1 LQDKNKMAN
10 HQEADGF
17 AACCSPLIQAKA
29 LMFTRPILALSLSA
43 ASLAVAGIAHAD
55 ATLEKI
61 RERGRISVGV
71 VLDGTYGTIDPA
83 SRKPKGYNVELA
95 ENLAKQLGVDLEVIV
110 VEPPNRVQ
118 FLQQGK
124 VDALIASMQY
134 TKERAEIL
142 SFVPTPFEEIGGSAM
157 VKKTSGIRD
166 WSDLRGKPV
175 CVSQGSNFAKPLAE
189 EYGAEIKGFRGM
201 PEALLALRGGNCVAS
216 VHVTPGIQ
224 ARLRKDAA
232 QWGDYES
239 PMATQ
244 LIPSP
249 SVIWVRKGETD
260 TVGAIDRVVQN
271 WHRTGFLIDQGNKH
285 GMPPSRALVNWHDKF
300 KNAGA

>member
-1 LQDKNKMAN
+1 MLRTAYFLKAFLLTR
-10 HQEADGF
+10 HF
-17 AACCSPLIQAKA
+17 LLFPL
-29 LMFTRPILALSLSA
+29 A
-43 ASLAVAGIAHAD
+43 ASSIAAAGSVHAD
-55 ATLEKI
+55 VTLDKI
-61 RERGRISVGV
+61 KQRGRIAVGV
-71 VLDGTYGTIDPA
+71 ILDGTYGTIDPT

-95 ENLAKQLGVDLEVIV
+95 ESLAQQLGVDLEVIV

-124 VDALIASMQY
+124 VDALIANMQY

-142 SFVPTPFEEIGGSAM
+142 SYVPTPFEEIGGSAM
-157 VKKTSGIRD
+157 VKKASNIRD

-175 CVSQGSNFAKPLAE
+175 CVSQGSNFTKPLVE

-224 ARLRKDAA
+224 ARLQKDAA
-232 QWGDYES
+232 QWGDYAS
-239 PMATQ
+239 PMPTQ

-260 TVGAIDRVVQN
+260 TVAAIDRVVQN
-271 WHRTGFLIDQGNKH
+271 WHRTGFLINQGNKH
-285 GMPPSRALVNWHDKF
+285 GMPPSRTLLDWHDKF
-300 KNAGA
+300 RKAGA

>member
-1 LQDKNKMAN
+1 
-10 HQEADGF
+10 
-17 AACCSPLIQAKA
+17 
-29 LMFTRPILALSLSA
+29 MFTRPILALSLTV
-43 ASLAVAGIAHAD
+43 ASLTVGGSVHAD
-55 ATLEKI
+55 TTLDKI
-61 RERGRISVGV
+61 KQRGRIAVGV

-95 ENLAKQLGVDLEVIV
+95 ESLARQLGVDIDVIV

-134 TKERAEIL
+134 TRERAEIL
-142 SFVPTPFEEIGGSAM
+142 SYVPTPFEEIGGSAM

-175 CVSQGSNFAKPLAE
+175 CVSQGSNFTKPLAE
-189 EYGAEIKGFRGM
+189 EYGAEVKGFRGM

-224 ARLRKDAA
+224 ARLQKDAA
-232 QWGDYES
+232 QWDDYES

-260 TVGAIDRVVQN
+260 TVAAIDRVVRN
-271 WHRTGFLIDQGNKH
+271 WHRTGFLISQGNKH
-285 GMPPSRALVNWHDKF
+285 GMPPSRALYDWHDKF
-300 KNAGA
+300 KKTGA

>member
-1 LQDKNKMAN
+1 ML
-10 HQEADGF
+10 
-17 AACCSPLIQAKA
+17 
-29 LMFTRPILALSLSA
+29 TRHFLALSL
-43 ASLAVAGIAHAD
+43 AVTSVTGAGIAHAD
-55 ATLEKI
+55 ATLDKI
-61 RERGRISVGV
+61 RQRGRIAVGV

-83 SRKPKGYNVELA
+83 SHKPKGYNVELA
-95 ENLAKQLGVDLEVIV
+95 ESLSQQLGVDLDVIV

-142 SFVPTPFEEIGGSAM
+142 SYVPTPFEEIGGSAM
-157 VKKTSGIRD
+157 VKKSSHIRD

-175 CVSQGSNFAKPLAE
+175 CVSQGSNFTKPLVE

-224 ARLRKDAA
+224 ARLLKDAA

-239 PMATQ
+239 PMPAQ

-260 TVGAIDRVVQN
+260 TVAAIDRVVQN
-271 WHRTGFLIDQGNKH
+271 WHRTGFLINQGNKH
-285 GMPPSRALVNWHDKF
+285 GMPPSRALLDWHDKF
-300 KNAGA
+300 RKQGA

>member
-1 LQDKNKMAN
+1 MLRTAYFPKAFMLTR
-10 HQEADGF
+10 HF
-17 AACCSPLIQAKA
+17 LLFPL
-29 LMFTRPILALSLSA
+29 A
-43 ASLAVAGIAHAD
+43 ASSIAAAGSVHAD
-55 ATLEKI
+55 VTLDKI
-61 RERGRISVGV
+61 KQRGRIAVGV
-71 VLDGTYGTIDPA
+71 ILDGTYGTIDPT

-95 ENLAKQLGVDLEVIV
+95 ESLAQQLGVDLEVIV

-124 VDALIASMQY
+124 VDALIANMQY

-142 SFVPTPFEEIGGSAM
+142 SYVPTPFEEIGGSAM
-157 VKKTSGIRD
+157 VKKTSNIRD

-175 CVSQGSNFAKPLAE
+175 CVSQGSNFTKPLAE

-224 ARLRKDAA
+224 ARLQKDAA
-232 QWGDYES
+232 QWGDYAS
-239 PMATQ
+239 PMPTQ

-260 TVGAIDRVVQN
+260 TVAAIDRVVQN
-271 WHRTGFLIDQGNKH
+271 WHRTGFLINQGNKH
-285 GMPPSRALVNWHDKF
+285 GMPPSRALLDWHDQF
-300 KNAGA
+300 KKAGA